1 MATRKKEVE
10 VDESLVKAV
19 AMIVD
24 MLPRNQNKK
33 ASANDH
39 TVVLYKG
46 VLQQEVATTFY
57 ALLAKRA
64 HPLANVKDENCSYD
78 RPCGACRRCVLEAH
92 SKIAE
97 DSGAIVKVPR
107 GKFVTRDNKQVR
119 VTWVTYYRPGEI
131 TLSEDLSKVADMVL
145 AKLA

>member
-1 MATRKKEVE
+1 MAKRKEIE
-10 VDESLVKAV
+10 IDESLVKALG
-19 AMIVD
+19 MIVD

-33 ASANDH
+33 ASEHDH
-39 TVVLYKG
+39 AVVLYKG

-57 ALLAKRA
+57 SLLSKRQ
-64 HPLANVKDENCSYD
+64 HPLAAVKDENCSYE
-78 RPCGACRRCVLEAH
+78 RPCVACRRCVLEAH

-97 DSGAIVKVPR
+97 ERGLIVKVPR
-107 GKFVTRDNKQVR
+107 GKFVTKDNKQVR

-131 TLSEDLSKVADMVL
+131 TLSEDLSKVADAIM